1 VVAMSDQ
8 YAYDFVTKRDT
19 DTYGDIKDALHPQIK
34 FPGAPPPLRRQLILA
49 DDDGFIFKD
58 DTTISKKV
66 MKLNVFVNNEIGDW
80 NREERNMIDRI
91 RDGNG
96 SRGQSVSIFSIDTP
110 GKIEAFLEGIRN
122 NTMMK
127 TLIVCNTNM
136 TDDILRPIRHVKS
149 LEKFAMIR
157 CRKIDKDSLENLL
170 HENRT
175 INELTLGDDDEGDI
189 NPNETK
195 EVFEIIGRNTTLHT
209 LSISGYSYRMNDLL
223 TCLRVNKSLTSVRI
237 SDCDVEIDRDLS
249 DLSDI
254 LSKKLTFILFDN
266 RISVGAEFIHSIRSS
281 TFDDVDISTNK
292 IDELVRYGK

>member
-1 VVAMSDQ
+1 
-8 YAYDFVTKRDT
+8 
-19 DTYGDIKDALHPQIK
+19 
-34 FPGAPPPLRRQLILA
+34 LA

-66 MKLNVFVNNEIGDW
+66 MKLNIFVNNEIADW

-96 SRGQSVSIFSIDTP
+96 SSGKSVCISRIDTP

-157 CRKIDKDSLENLL
+157 CREIDKNSLANLL

-175 INELTLGDDDEGDI
+175 IHELTLGDDDEGDV
-189 NPNETK
+189 NPNEMI
-195 EVFEIIGRNTTLHT
+195 EVFIMIGRNNSLHI

-223 TCLRVNKSLTSVRI
+223 TCLRVNTSLTSVRI
-237 SDCDVEIDRDLS
+237 SDCSVKIDRDLS

-254 LSKKLTFILFDN
+254 LANKKLTFILLDN
-266 RISVGAEFIHSIRSS
+266 RISVGAEFIDSIRSCN
-281 TFDDVDISTNK
+281 FDHVEISNNK
-292 IDELVRYGK
+292 IEELVRYGK